1 MSKLLIYNYHIH
13 NLYAI
18 FAKFLDI
25 SKLIAGNLVK
35 EQGNLCRCGVVL
47 RFSDLEVVAL
57 SMASESISIDSE
69 SLLFAK
75 LQEYKFE
82 IPHLISRKQYNNS
95 HKFTAF
101 PCNTIR
107 ERMTGSI
114 DGGENYFCIDSK
126 PIEVCRLSHAKCC
139 SF

>member
-25 SKLIAGNLVK
+25 SKLIAGNLVN
-35 EQGNLCRCGVVL
+35 EQGNVCRCGVVP

-57 SMASESISIDSE
+57 SMASESIGIDSK

-75 LQEYKFE
+75 LQAHKSEV
-82 IPHLISRKQYNNS
+82 PHLI
-95 HKFTAF
+95 
-101 PCNTIR
+101 P
-107 ERMTGSI
+107 
-114 DGGENYFCIDSK
+114 
-126 PIEVCRLSHAKCC
+126 
-139 SF
+139 